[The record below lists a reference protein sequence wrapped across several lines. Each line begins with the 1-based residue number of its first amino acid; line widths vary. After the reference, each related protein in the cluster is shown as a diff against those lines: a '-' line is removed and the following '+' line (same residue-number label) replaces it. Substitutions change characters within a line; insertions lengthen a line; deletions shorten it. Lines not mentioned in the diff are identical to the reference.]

1 MACVEAKLNA
11 KAPVNRVWDII
22 SNYGDVYLYHPKVK
36 SAPILS
42 NNDKGIG
49 AKRRCV
55 FYDKSSVVEEVT
67 NWNEG
72 RSISVVLSEMTSMPL
87 KRANATIQ
95 VEAVDSETSTLSI
108 DMNFDVKWGPL
119 GWVMGKLMIRPM
131 MKKMFTNVL
140 KGLEYY
146 AVTGKSVENRVPE
159 IEADIATLN

>member
-11 KAPVNRVWDII
+11 KAPVDRVWQVI
-22 SNYGDVYLYHPKVK
+22 SNYGNVHLYHPKVK

-42 NNDKGIG
+42 ENDKGVG
-49 AKRRCV
+49 AKRRCE

-67 NWNEG
+67 NWYEG

-87 KRANATIQ
+87 KKADATIQ
-95 VEAVDSETSTLSI
+95 VEPVDSKTSLVSI
-108 DMNFDVKWGPL
+108 DMNFVVKWGPL
-119 GWVMGKLMIRPM
+119 GWIMGKLMIKPM

-146 AVTGKSVENRVPE
+146 AATGESVGNRVPE
-159 IEADIATLN
+159 IEADLATAH